1 MLKRFFKKIVV
12 TIITL
17 EARVVLWKYKPRIIA
32 ITGSVGKTSTKEAI
46 YAVLRNKFFV
56 WCSPKSFNSEIGVPL
71 AVMGLS
77 NAWGSAHGW
86 LSVFF
91 EGLALIFLKNHYP
104 KLLVIEVGTDR
115 PGDIQAI
122 TRWLHPD
129 VVVFTRFGDVPVHVE
144 FFGSRE
150 ALLIEKSFLVTAL
163 KPGGTLVLNADDLE
177 VLSLR
182 EKGKHAASSLTFGFG
197 SGADVRGSHLE
208 IFYSNDREMP
218 LGVRAKIDHTG
229 RIFPLK
235 INGTIG
241 MQYGMVAL
249 AAFATGIASK
259 INAVDILNALE
270 GFAIPQGRQKLIPG
284 IRGSLVI
291 DDSYNSSPVAV
302 WAALDSLKALK
313 VGGRKI
319 VVLGDMLELGK
330 ESANEHRKVG
340 EKIKEFCDIFVT
352 VGPRAET
359 MWEEALKSGMDTEH
373 ARHFKDAYEA
383 RAYLKN
389 AIQPKDVM
397 LVKGSQSMRLERIV
411 EHIMAEPELASELLV
426 RQEKEWKSRP
436 YSNSQPR

>member
-115 PGDIQAI
+115 PGDIRTIA
-122 TRWLHPD
+122 RWLKPD
-129 VVVFTRFGDVPVHVE
+129 LVVFTRFGDVPVHVE
-144 FFGSRE
+144 FFSSRE
-150 ALLIEKSFLVTAL
+150 ALLEEKSFLVTAV
-163 KPGGTLVLNADDLE
+163 KPGGTLILNADDKD
-177 VLSLR
+177 VLGLR
-182 EKGKHAASSLTFGFG
+182 EKVKYPVSVVTFG
-197 SGADVRGSHLE
+197 SGEGVDVKASYQELFYAQGGS
-208 IFYSNDREMP
+208 MP

-229 RIFPLK
+229 RVFPLK
-235 INGTIG
+235 INGTVGKHYI
-241 MQYGMVAL
+241 MIAL
-249 AAFATGIASK
+249 AAFAVGIASK
-259 INAVDILNALE
+259 INAVDILNSLE
-270 GFAIPQGRQKLIPG
+270 NLSIPPGRQKLIPG
-284 IRGSLVI
+284 IHGSLII

-302 WAALDSLKALK
+302 EAALSSLEELKA
-313 VGGRKI
+313 GGRKI
-319 VVLGDMLELGK
+319 VVLGDMLELGN
-330 ESANEHRKVG
+330 ESAKEHRKIG
-340 EKIKEFCDIFVT
+340 EKIKNFCDLFVA

-383 RAYLKN
+383 RAFLKN
-389 AIQPKDVM
+389 TIQPNDVV
-397 LVKGSQSMRLERIV
+397 LVKGSQSMRLERVV
-411 EHIMAEPELASELLV
+411 EHIMAEPERASELLV
-426 RQEKEWKSRP
+426 RQEKEWKARP
-436 YSNSQPR
+436 